1 MCKVQVPLLNIDSQ
15 RCFGANVLLRQKD
28 RNCRIQGLLY
38 GWVLYHVVLCCAVLY
53 INLCHYLKAEIPQCF
68 LPPLSL
74 GQIPLRINFLQT
86 FILGKV
92 RSNLTSRIFVAKQEA
107 SSGLNRK
114 YQFFFF
120 FRQSRSSPAYTIYIQ
135 TAKEPI
141 DLSKIIHVSNKK

>member
-107 SSGLNRK
+107 SSGLNR
-114 YQFFFF
+114 QNQLFFF

-135 TAKEPI
+135 TAKELI
-141 DLSKIIHVSNKK
+141 YLSLTVNLLLSN